1 MALFIQLLILF
12 ALAIFQHYNIESLGL
27 SIGLNHTY
35 SKLLPYFVEFLLVCF
50 LVFQANKSF
59 LKNKS
64 RGLKKALSVFILV
77 AGCGIAFAFH
87 PIYEGDFTN
96 TYRKMI
102 VSGRK
107 AEVFKPGLTMV
118 ALPGC
123 QFCLARREDLNAF
136 KKHHPSVGVNVIV
149 INNDTLAMEEYK
161 ETLSENIHVEVTD
174 DLSAIEMIIK
184 GRYPSFFFKSSSET
198 QELIHWTNNEFGV
211 TAMDWIVDESDNV
224 DE

>member
-1 MALFIQLLILF
+1 MIRFIGFLIL
-12 ALAIFQHYNIESLGL
+12 LAVFILQHNNVDALGL
-27 SIGLNHTY
+27 AIGLNHTY
-35 SKLLPYFVEFLLVCF
+35 SKLLPYFVEFLIICF
-50 LVFQANKSF
+50 LVYQANKSF
-59 LKNKS
+59 LQDKS
-64 RGLKKALSVFILV
+64 RGLKKAVSIFILI

-102 VSGRK
+102 VSGKK
-107 AEVFKPGLTMV
+107 AEIFKPGLTMV

-123 QFCLARREDLNAF
+123 QFCLARRDDLNAF

-161 ETLSENIHVEVTD
+161 ETLSEDIHVEVTD
-174 DLSAIEMIIK
+174 NLSAIEMIIK
-184 GRYPSFFFKSSSET
+184 GSYPSFFFKSSTDT

-211 TAMDWIVDESDNV
+211 TAMDWIVDETGNV
-224 DE
+224 D